1 MRKKLFIL
9 SNESISIEDGK
20 FFCDNIDL
28 KSTPEGL
35 NKKFEVNL
43 FARKSKKKRAHEIKI
58 KKIKV
63 FNNLLSY
70 ISKVISASK
79 EMDSK
84 YLIISISPYT
94 FVISLFLK
102 LLGKKPI
109 IYLRSDG
116 FGEYKAIL
124 GRIGPVIYYFMFII
138 MTSISDLISCRE
150 YILKGKKGKIVYPS
164 QLDSIWLR
172 KPKNLEIKNFK
183 LIYVGRLRV
192 EKGIYFLANLIKNKR
207 DISLTIVGAEK
218 GSSHKIN
225 QSNLKI
231 LPNQSNKSKLIKIY
245 DDHNIFILPSFTEG
259 HPMVLLEA
267 LARRKPVIIFD
278 EIKHVIGDKKGIFV
292 AKRNYTHFFGTLNNI
307 KKNYKKIQKD
317 MKKNKLPT
325 NKEFIEKFVKFIDDF
340 KEN

>member
-1 MRKKLFIL
+1 MKKKLFIF
-9 SNESISIEDGK
+9 SNKLVSSQDGK

-43 FARKSKKKRAHEIKI
+43 YARKSSKKRSHEIKI

-63 FNNLLSY
+63 FNNLFSY
-70 ISKVISASK
+70 IASVIKISK
-79 EMDSK
+79 ELEAK

-94 FVISLFLK
+94 FVVTLLLK

-109 IYLRSDG
+109 VYLRSDG
-116 FGEYKAIL
+116 YGEYKAIL
-124 GRIGPVIYYFMFII
+124 GKVGPVIYHFMFAIV
-138 MTSISDLISCRE
+138 TSISNLISCKE
-150 YILKGKKGKIVYPS
+150 YILKGKKGTIIYPS

-172 KPKNLEIKNFK
+172 KPKNLEIKSFK
-183 LIYVGRLRV
+183 LLYVGRIRI
-192 EKGIYFLANLIKNKR
+192 EKGIFFLANLIKNKR

-218 GSSHKIN
+218 GLSYNLN

-231 LPNQSNKSKLIKIY
+231 LPNQNNKSKLIKCY

-267 LARRKPVIIFD
+267 LARRRPVVIFED
-278 EIKHVIGDKKGIFV
+278 IKHVIGDKKGIFV
-292 AKRNYTHFFGTLNNI
+292 AKRNFINFFGTLNHI

-325 NKEFIEKFVKFIDDF
+325 NKEFIEKFSKSIDDL
-340 KEN
+340 K